1 MPTMD
6 RTATRSWT
14 SDATMRYLNA
24 LPLPRT
30 FTWPHRDDGKER
42 PVTPAHGTVTAYGK
56 WLRETPYFPG
66 LFELIHDVLVAAPEE
81 FDAEWLPAE
90 LQRTRDRFKAEPRP
104 LGEHLAHQL
113 RRLRPSANQPTF
125 F

>member
-1 MPTMD
+1 MD
-6 RTATRSWT
+6 HTGRVTWT
-14 SDATMRYLNA
+14 IDATMRYLNA

-42 PVTPAHGTVTAYGK
+42 PVMPAHGTVIAYGK

-66 LFELIHDVLVAAPEE
+66 LFELIHDVLANAPDE
-81 FDAEWLPAE
+81 FDAQWLPAE
-90 LQRTRDRFKAEPRP
+90 LLRTRERFKAEPHRP
-104 LGEHLAHQL
+104 GEHLGHQL
-113 RRLRPSANQPTF
+113 RRLRPTSNQVTF